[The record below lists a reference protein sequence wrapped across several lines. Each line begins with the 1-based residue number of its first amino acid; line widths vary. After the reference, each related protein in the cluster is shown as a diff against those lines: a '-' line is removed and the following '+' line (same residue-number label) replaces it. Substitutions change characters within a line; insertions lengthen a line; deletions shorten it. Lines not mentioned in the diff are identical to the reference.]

1 MKAYKLEVLIL
12 DFDDIGPDEVI
23 STLENQS
30 FPNDCIW
37 PSVMAITSREIEWSD
52 DHPLNKPETAVMTF
66 QELFAPKGE

>member
-1 MKAYKLEVLIL
+1 MKAHKLEVLIL
-12 DFDDIGPDEVI
+12 DFDDMGADDVV

-37 PSVMAITSREIEWSD
+37 PNVMAITSREIEWSD
-52 DHPLNKPETAVMTF
+52 EHPLNRPETIAQAF